1 MATAAE
7 WLEGA
12 RPRTLPTGMSPVLAG
27 TAIAWWQGHAHIGI
41 ALLCL
46 VVALGLVIG
55 VNFAN
60 DYSDGVRGSDENR
73 VGPQRLVGSG
83 AAQPKKVRA
92 AAFGCFGIAG
102 SAGLV
107 AVILTG
113 HWWLLVVGV
122 ACVLAAWFYTG
133 GRHPYG
139 YAGLGEVF
147 VFVFFGLVAVGGT
160 VYLQAG
166 GVPAPGWAAACG
178 IGLLACAVLVTNNL
192 RDIAG
197 DTASGKRT
205 LETRLGDS
213 ATRWLYVVLVAIAAV
228 SVVVVAAG
236 TTWWALLGLAC
247 LLLLA
252 PACRS
257 LLAGA
262 NGMALVVTL
271 KATGQGELL
280 YALGLVVGVGIAKLL
295 S

>member
-12 RPRTLPTGMSPVLAG
+12 RPRTLPTGISPVLAG
-27 TAIAWWQGHAHIGI
+27 TAIAWWYGQFDPGVAV
-41 ALLCL
+41 LCL
-46 VVALGLVIG
+46 VVALALVVG

-60 DYSDGVRGSDENR
+60 DYSDGVRGADDNR

-83 AAQPKKVRA
+83 AADPRTVRNA
-92 AAFGCFGIAG
+92 ALGCFGM
-102 SAGLV
+102 AGLAGLA
-107 AVILTG
+107 AVSITG
-113 HWWLLVVGV
+113 YWWLLVVGV

-139 YAGLGEVF
+139 YLGLGEIF

-160 VYLQAG
+160 VYLQLG
-166 GVPAPGWAAACG
+166 RVPAAGWASACG

-192 RDIAG
+192 RDIAS
-197 DTASGKRT
+197 DTAAGKRT
-205 LETRLGDS
+205 LETRLGDR
-213 ATRWLYVVLVAIAAV
+213 ATRWLYVAIVLLC
-228 SVVVVAAG
+228 VVCALAVAAL
-236 TTWWALLGLAC
+236 TTWWALLALVA
-247 LLLLA
+247 LVLLA

-262 NGMALVVTL
+262 TGMDLVATL

-280 YALGLVVGVGIAKLL
+280 WAVGLFIGIGIGLL
-295 S
+295 T